1 MLHCLC
7 YIYTHTTFLFYIIAY
22 DWRTGNGKY
31 TISVSG
37 YCTLFDEPYDTL
49 MLPLSVVTINK
60 FLQIMMFSAYL
71 VYYYKFNKNVVRPA
85 QVSLQYSRK
94 IFQIAIVM
102 GATVG
107 LTYFVA
113 ILDIFI
119 IGQSDIIFIVGRFF
133 LLIHQIVILASLKFT
148 KKMFVLCKA
157 YFLRDKLKLN
167 VYMC

>member
-1 MLHCLC
+1 
-7 YIYTHTTFLFYIIAY
+7 
-22 DWRTGNGKY
+22 
-31 TISVSG
+31 
-37 YCTLFDEPYDTL
+37 

-71 VYYYKFNKNVVRPA
+71 IYYYKFNNNFVHPA

-113 ILDIFI
+113 ILDVLIL
-119 IGQSDIIFIVGRFF
+119 GQSDITFIIGRFF
-133 LLIHQIVILASLKFT
+133 LLIQQIVILASLKST

-157 YFLRDKLKLN
+157 YFSREKLKLN